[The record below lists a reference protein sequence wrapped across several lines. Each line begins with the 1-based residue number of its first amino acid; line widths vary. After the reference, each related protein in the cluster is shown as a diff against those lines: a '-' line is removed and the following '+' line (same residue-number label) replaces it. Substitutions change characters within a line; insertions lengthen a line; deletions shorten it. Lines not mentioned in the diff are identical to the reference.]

1 VSEPPREPQSWLDRP
16 LRSVLDIRIGT
27 IVKAYLIYLAIG
39 LVVFLIGLVIV
50 LSVWHH
56 STQGAARHTH
66 GAADS
71 TSVLSWSSG
80 AGDAISETQYG
91 AVRTGSSLATTQ
103 ARFGTP
109 ASSGPNPLDLVTGAK
124 QECFGYRSST
134 SEGKLYVFCFAGGRL
149 VAKQR
154 W

>member
-1 VSEPPREPQSWLDRP
+1 MDRP

-27 IVKAYLIYLAIG
+27 IVKAYLIYVAIG
-39 LVVFLIGLVIV
+39 LVIFLIGLVIV

-56 STQGAARHTH
+56 STH
-66 GAADS
+66 GAAGHTFGAAGS
-71 TSVLSWSSG
+71 SNVLSWSSG
-80 AGDAISETQYG
+80 AGDAITDTQYA
-91 AVRTGSSLATTQ
+91 AVRTGSPLATTQ

-109 ASSGPNPLDLVTGAK
+109 ASSGPNPVDLVTGADQK
-124 QECFGYRSST
+124 CFGYRSST
-134 SEGKLYVFCFAGGRL
+134 SEGKLYVFCFADGRL